1 MKHFITTI
9 VFFSIII
16 LTSCNKEKKNEP
28 SNTTTTT
35 TTPTIKKDYTLG
47 SVTDIC
53 GNKYT
58 YINFNG
64 KTWMAQNMR
73 CNKYDTKSEQSGKTL
88 STSTKNYAPCYIDA
102 SERYNWDEE
111 SKKNGTNLTDEQIL
125 QLGYLY
131 SWSAAVGLKS
141 YDEAKEKTYFSYT
154 RQGICPNGWHIPT
167 KSDWVESETNGKK
180 LKSTTG
186 WYNGD
191 SEYKAGSDSH
201 GFSALPAGYCSVSSS
216 GSNYIKDLGTYAY
229 FWTVDPEVTTGI
241 LGYKNTDGAFARLM
255 GYSYDELFSI
265 SHTKTAALSVRCVK
279 DEYQMSK
286 VNLSLDKT
294 EISIQVKTNTTI
306 TATTNTTDEIV
317 WTTSNANIAT
327 ITTDGKKCSIN
338 GIAVGEVE
346 IKAEVA
352 GVEAVCKVKVLSK
365 ESQTDNEDSGS
376 DENIYDDIKSITLNK
391 SELQLAIGQSEILVA
406 TVTNTSNVVISAI
419 VDWTSLNPAI
429 ATVNNGEVTG
439 VAPGETQVK
448 ASIAGKEAVCN
459 VTVNAISESDINL
472 YKKDLTKA
480 YQGYNM
486 YKYTEENWDIITG
499 IYNTAMN
506 DLGKCITVAEASNVN
521 KEAKAAMEA
530 VPISVGVI
538 GTVTDI
544 CGNTYNYV
552 QIGSQYWMAEN
563 MRCDKYD
570 TESERASATISS
582 SSSQTLAPYYMDAS
596 DKSNWNTFESEYSGN
611 LSEEQIS
618 KLGYLYNWAAAVGL
632 ATAEEAEKQKT
643 SFSGDRQGICPNG
656 WHVPTKDE
664 WSYLESY
671 LGGHYHAGKKLQST
685 SGWYRD
691 NGTDTYSF
699 SLLPAGYA
707 KEGSVNAVGTIS
719 YLWAATSDYNHAHG
733 RCAGYDESLSTLS
746 TSKQFAQSVRCVK
759 RLNTSPRF

>member
-1 MKHFITTI
+1 MKHFIAIIT
-9 VFFSIII
+9 FFSLII
-16 LTSCNKEKKNEP
+16 LSSCKERNEP
-28 SNTTTTT
+28 STTTTKTTTPTTTTT
-35 TTPTIKKDYTLG
+35 TKKDYTLG

-102 SERYNWDEE
+102 SAKYNWDEE

-191 SEYKAGSDSH
+191 SEYKAGSDSY

-241 LGYKNTDGAFARLM
+241 LGYKNSSGAFARLM

-294 EISIQVKTNTTI
+294 EISIQAKTNTTI

-327 ITTDGKKCSIN
+327 IKIDGKKCTIN

-352 GVEAVCKVKVLSK
+352 GVEAVCKVRVLSK

-391 SELQLAIGQSEILVA
+391 SELQLAIGQSETLVA
-406 TVTNTSNVVISAI
+406 TVTNTSDIVVWAPIE
-419 VDWTSLNPAI
+419 WTVYDNIGNIRPSYGSD
-429 ATVNNGEVTG
+429 VNKIEITG
-439 VAPGETQVK
+439 VATGEAKIK
-448 ASIAGKEAVCN
+448 ASVAGKEAVC
-459 VTVNAISESDINL
+459 VVKVLPSDKVETPLVASTPGMFTVVFKVPELQCYSDLLIGFHSSSINDNDPVAMELDAPYEGWFKVVIPAEYTIGKLCPRYKNATIGTWDYRAMGYTIIEGEASDVVAGGDPAILLREGAISHTVYVEVISWAKNPCDDIQGGVGTFTIKLSDNCNANSYDKVIFTGNFNTNAWGESDRIMTNNGDGS
-472 YKKDLTKA
+472 YSWTGEYPDHF
-480 YQGYNM
+480 M
-486 YKYTEENWDIITG
+486 YK
-499 IYNTAMN
+499 
-506 DLGKCITVAEASNVN
+506 
-521 KEAKAAMEA
+521 
-530 VPISVGVI
+530 VI
-538 GTVTDI
+538 LQKD
-544 CGNTYNYV
+544 
-552 QIGSQYWMAEN
+552 
-563 MRCDKYD
+563 YD
-570 TESERASATISS
+570 TNVFIGPRDSWKFDGSNY
-582 SSSQTLAPYYMDAS
+582 SQE
-596 DKSNWNTFESEYSGN
+596 WEC
-611 LSEEQIS
+611 EE
-618 KLGYLYNWAAAVGL
+618 
-632 ATAEEAEKQKT
+632 
-643 SFSGDRQGICPNG
+643 
-656 WHVPTKDE
+656 
-664 WSYLESY
+664 
-671 LGGHYHAGKKLQST
+671 
-685 SGWYRD
+685 
-691 NGTDTYSF
+691 
-699 SLLPAGYA
+699 
-707 KEGSVNAVGTIS
+707 
-719 YLWAATSDYNHAHG
+719 
-733 RCAGYDESLSTLS
+733 
-746 TSKQFAQSVRCVK
+746 
-759 RLNTSPRF
+759 

>member
-1 MKHFITTI
+1 MKHFIAI
-9 VFFSIII
+9 IAFFSLII
-16 LTSCNKEKKNEP
+16 LSSCKERNEP
-28 SNTTTTT
+28 STTTTKTPTPTTTTT
-35 TTPTIKKDYTLG
+35 TKKDYTLG

-191 SEYKAGSDSH
+191 SEYKAGSDSY

-241 LGYKNTDGAFARLM
+241 LGYKNSSGAFARLM

-327 ITTDGKKCSIN
+327 IKIDGKKCTIN

-346 IKAEVA
+346 IKATVA

-391 SELQLAIGQSEILVA
+391 SELQLAIGQSETLVA
-406 TVTNTSNVVISAI
+406 TVTNTSDIVVWAPIEWTVYDNIVNISSGS
-419 VDWTSLNPAI
+419 D
-429 ATVNNGEVTG
+429 VNKIEITG
-439 VAPGETQVK
+439 VATGEVKIK
-448 ASIAGKEAVCN
+448 ASVAGKEAVC
-459 VTVNAISESDINL
+459 VVKVLPSDKVETPLVASTPGMFTVVFKVPELQCYSDLLIGFHSSSINDNDPVAMELDAPYEGWYRIKIPAKYNIGKLCPRYKNATIGTWDYRAMGYTIIEGEASDVVAGGDPAILLREESLGETVYVEVISWAKNPCDDIQGGVGTFTIKLSDNCNANSYDKVIFTGNF
-472 YKKDLTKA
+472 LTKA
-480 YQGYNM
+480 WDESDRVMTKNGDGSYSWTGEYPSNFV
-486 YKYTEENWDIITG
+486 YKAILQKD
-499 IYNTAMN
+499 
-506 DLGKCITVAEASNVN
+506 
-521 KEAKAAMEA
+521 
-530 VPISVGVI
+530 
-538 GTVTDI
+538 
-544 CGNTYNYV
+544 
-552 QIGSQYWMAEN
+552 
-563 MRCDKYD
+563 YD
-570 TESERASATISS
+570 TNVFIGPRSAWKFDGSNY
-582 SSSQTLAPYYMDAS
+582 SQ
-596 DKSNWNTFESEYSGN
+596 
-611 LSEEQIS
+611 
-618 KLGYLYNWAAAVGL
+618 
-632 ATAEEAEKQKT
+632 
-643 SFSGDRQGICPNG
+643 
-656 WHVPTKDE
+656 E
-664 WSYLESY
+664 WEC
-671 LGGHYHAGKKLQST
+671 
-685 SGWYRD
+685 
-691 NGTDTYSF
+691 
-699 SLLPAGYA
+699 
-707 KEGSVNAVGTIS
+707 E
-719 YLWAATSDYNHAHG
+719 
-733 RCAGYDESLSTLS
+733 
-746 TSKQFAQSVRCVK
+746 
-759 RLNTSPRF
+759 

>member
-1 MKHFITTI
+1 MKHFIAI
-9 VFFSIII
+9 IAFFSLII
-16 LTSCNKEKKNEP
+16 LSSCKERNEP
-28 SNTTTTT
+28 STTTTKTPTPTTTTT
-35 TTPTIKKDYTLG
+35 TKKDYTLG

-73 CNKYDTKSEQSGKTL
+73 CNKYDTKSEQSSKTL

-191 SEYKAGSDSH
+191 SEYKAGSDSY

-241 LGYKNTDGAFARLM
+241 LGYKNSSGAFARLM

-327 ITTDGKKCSIN
+327 ITTDGKKCTVN
-338 GIAVGEVE
+338 GIAIGEVE

-352 GVEAVCKVKVLSK
+352 GVEAVCKVRVLSK

-391 SELQLAIGQSEILVA
+391 SELQLAIGQSETLVA
-406 TVTNTSNVVISAI
+406 TVTNTSGVVIRAN

-439 VAPGETQVK
+439 VTSGETQVK
-448 ASIAGKEAVCN
+448 ANIAGKEAVCN
-459 VTVNAISESDINL
+459 VTVIKPALKFDKTSLMLKVGESGTVEVLNTGTDLRWGVEGNAIKSGIKFDGNKATIIGIVEESFELIAWSGEETVYCKIIVISDNNPAGTASFNVQFDIPEGIDTDDIVL
-472 YKKDLTKA
+472 TVEGIGSGQRWEKVADLT
-480 YQGYNM
+480 
-486 YKYTEENWDIITG
+486 
-499 IYNTAMN
+499 
-506 DLGKCITVAEASNVN
+506 
-521 KEAKAAMEA
+521 
-530 VPISVGVI
+530 
-538 GTVTDI
+538 
-544 CGNTYNYV
+544 
-552 QIGSQYWMAEN
+552 
-563 MRCDKYD
+563 YD
-570 TESERASATISS
+570 DNLNSWNASAEVPEAFIFKIVISYKNGS
-582 SSSQTLAPYYMDAS
+582 KIYQ
-596 DKSNWNTFESEYSGN
+596 SGDNIAMPVDRIVN
-611 LSEEQIS
+611 LSEIQWERDPFAIP
-618 KLGYLYNWAAAVGL
+618 
-632 ATAEEAEKQKT
+632 
-643 SFSGDRQGICPNG
+643 SG
-656 WHVPTKDE
+656 T
-664 WSYLESY
+664 
-671 LGGHYHAGKKLQST
+671 
-685 SGWYRD
+685 
-691 NGTDTYSF
+691 GTF
-699 SLLPAGYA
+699 
-707 KEGSVNAVGTIS
+707 TITLS
-719 YLWAATSDYNHAHG
+719 SNCKATSADKVIFTGNFETDPWLDSDRIMTNDGSGSYRWTG
-733 RCAGYDESLSTLS
+733 RYPENFIYKIILRTERKADQWIGPANSWKFDGKTFTQNWDCGL
-746 TSKQFAQSVRCVK
+746 
-759 RLNTSPRF
+759 

>member
-1 MKHFITTI
+1 MKHFIAI
-9 VFFSIII
+9 IAFFSLII
-16 LTSCNKEKKNEP
+16 LSSCKERNEP
-28 SNTTTTT
+28 STTTTKTTTPTTTTT
-35 TTPTIKKDYTLG
+35 TKKDYTLG

-102 SERYNWDEE
+102 SAKYNWDEE

-131 SWSAAVGLKS
+131 SWSAAVGLTS

-191 SEYKAGSDSH
+191 SEYKAGSDSY

-241 LGYKNTDGAFARLM
+241 LGYKNSSGAFARLM

-327 ITTDGKKCSIN
+327 IKIDGKKCTIN

-346 IKAEVA
+346 IKATVA
-352 GVEAVCKVKVLSK
+352 GVEAVCKVKVLNR

-391 SELQLAIGQSEILVA
+391 SELQLAIGQSETLVA
-406 TVTNTSNVVISAI
+406 TVTNTSDIVVWAPIEWTVYDNIVKISSI
-419 VDWTSLNPAI
+419 SD
-429 ATVNNGEVTG
+429 VNKIKITG
-439 VAPGETQVK
+439 VATGEVKIK
-448 ASIAGKEAVCN
+448 ASVAGKEAVC
-459 VTVNAISESDINL
+459 VVKVLPSDKVETPLVASTPGMFTVVFKVPELQCYSDLLIGFHSSSINDNDPVAMELDAPYEGWYRIKIPAKYNIGKLCPRYKNATIGTWDYLAMGYTIIEGEASDVVAGGDPALLLKEESLGETVYVEVRSWAKNPCDDIQGGVGTFTIKLNDNCNADN
-472 YKKDLTKA
+472 YDKVIFTGNFLTKA
-480 YQGYNM
+480 WDESDRIMTNNGDGSYSWTGEYPDHFM
-486 YKYTEENWDIITG
+486 YK
-499 IYNTAMN
+499 
-506 DLGKCITVAEASNVN
+506 
-521 KEAKAAMEA
+521 
-530 VPISVGVI
+530 VI
-538 GTVTDI
+538 LQKD
-544 CGNTYNYV
+544 
-552 QIGSQYWMAEN
+552 
-563 MRCDKYD
+563 YD
-570 TESERASATISS
+570 TNVFIGPRDSWKFDGSNY
-582 SSSQTLAPYYMDAS
+582 SQ
-596 DKSNWNTFESEYSGN
+596 
-611 LSEEQIS
+611 
-618 KLGYLYNWAAAVGL
+618 
-632 ATAEEAEKQKT
+632 
-643 SFSGDRQGICPNG
+643 
-656 WHVPTKDE
+656 E
-664 WSYLESY
+664 WEC
-671 LGGHYHAGKKLQST
+671 
-685 SGWYRD
+685 
-691 NGTDTYSF
+691 
-699 SLLPAGYA
+699 
-707 KEGSVNAVGTIS
+707 E
-719 YLWAATSDYNHAHG
+719 
-733 RCAGYDESLSTLS
+733 
-746 TSKQFAQSVRCVK
+746 
-759 RLNTSPRF
+759 

>member
-102 SERYNWDEE
+102 SAKYNWDEE

-191 SEYKAGSDSH
+191 SEYKAGSDSY

-241 LGYKNTDGAFARLM
+241 LGYKNSSGAFARLM

-327 ITTDGKKCSIN
+327 IKIDGKKCTIN

-352 GVEAVCKVKVLSK
+352 GVEAVCKVKVLSR
-365 ESQTDNEDSGS
+365 ESQSS
-376 DENIYDDIKSITLNK
+376 LTLND
-391 SELQLAIGQSEILVA
+391 V
-406 TVTNTSNVVISAI
+406 
-419 VDWTSLNPAI
+419 
-429 ATVNNGEVTG
+429 
-439 VAPGETQVK
+439 
-448 ASIAGKEAVCN
+448 
-459 VTVNAISESDINL
+459 
-472 YKKDLTKA
+472 
-480 YQGYNM
+480 
-486 YKYTEENWDIITG
+486 
-499 IYNTAMN
+499 
-506 DLGKCITVAEASNVN
+506 
-521 KEAKAAMEA
+521 
-530 VPISVGVI
+530 
-538 GTVTDI
+538 

-552 QIGSQYWMAEN
+552 KIGSQYWMAEN
-563 MRCDKYD
+563 MRCNKYD
-570 TESERASATISS
+570 TQSERAGATISTTNS
-582 SSSQTLAPYYMDAS
+582 GTCAPYYADAS
-596 DKSNWNTFESEYSGN
+596 NKSLWKSTGYAKE
-611 LSEEQIS
+611 LTDTQIA
-618 KLGYLYNWAAAVGL
+618 KLGFLYNWAAAVGI
-632 ATAEEAEKQKT
+632 ATAKEAETQV
-643 SFSGDRQGICPNG
+643 SNFRGNRQGICPNG
-656 WHVPTKDE
+656 WHIPTSAE
-664 WSYLESY
+664 WDALGIALENSVSD
-671 LGGHYHAGKKLQST
+671 LRCFNKTGDMLRTT
-685 SGWYRD
+685 SGWFAV
-691 NGTDTYSF
+691 NGTDECSF
-699 SLLPAGYA
+699 AALPAGIIEAGKTTIDDVGFQTFFWTATPESKDYA
-707 KEGSVNAVGTIS
+707 NYLFLHVSLCSAIHKKGNA
-719 YLWAATSDYNHAHG
+719 Y
-733 RCAGYDESLSTLS
+733 
-746 TSKQFAQSVRCVK
+746 SVRCVK
-759 RLNTSPRF
+759 N

>member
-1 MKHFITTI
+1 MKHFIAI
-9 VFFSIII
+9 IAFFSLII
-16 LTSCNKEKKNEP
+16 LSSCKERNEP
-28 SNTTTTT
+28 STTTTKTTTPTTTTT
-35 TTPTIKKDYTLG
+35 TKKDYTLG

-102 SERYNWDEE
+102 SAKYNWDEE

-191 SEYKAGSDSH
+191 SEYKAGSDSY

-255 GYSYDELFSI
+255 GYSYDELFSV
-265 SHTKTAALSVRCVK
+265 SHSKTAALSVRCVK

-327 ITTDGKKCSIN
+327 ITTDGKKCTIN

-391 SELQLAIGQSEILVA
+391 SELQLAIGQSETLVA
-406 TVTNTSNVVISAI
+406 TVTNTSDIVVWAPIEWTVYDNI
-419 VDWTSLNPAI
+419 VRPGYGSD
-429 ATVNNGEVTG
+429 VNKIEITG
-439 VAPGETQVK
+439 VATGEAKIK
-448 ASIAGKEAVCN
+448 ASVAGKEAVC
-459 VTVNAISESDINL
+459 VVKVLPSDKVETPLVASTPGMFTVVFKVPELQCYSDLLIGFHSSSIN
-472 YKKDLTKA
+472 D
-480 YQGYNM
+480 
-486 YKYTEENWDIITG
+486 
-499 IYNTAMN
+499 N
-506 DLGKCITVAEASNVN
+506 DPV
-521 KEAKAAMEA
+521 AMEL
-530 VPISVGVI
+530 
-538 GTVTDI
+538 D
-544 CGNTYNYV
+544 
-552 QIGSQYWMAEN
+552 
-563 MRCDKYD
+563 
-570 TESERASATISS
+570 
-582 SSSQTLAPYYMDAS
+582 APY
-596 DKSNWNTFESEYSGN
+596 E
-611 LSEEQIS
+611 
-618 KLGYLYNWAAAVGL
+618 
-632 ATAEEAEKQKT
+632 
-643 SFSGDRQGICPNG
+643 
-656 WHVPTKDE
+656 
-664 WSYLESY
+664 
-671 LGGHYHAGKKLQST
+671 
-685 SGWYRD
+685 GWYRIKIPAEYTIGKLCPRYK
-691 NGTDTYSF
+691 NATIGTWDYRAMGYTIIEGEASDVVAGGDPALLLKEE
-699 SLLPAGYA
+699 SLGETVYVEVRSWA
-707 KEGSVNAVGTIS
+707 KNPCDDIQGGVGTFTIKLSDNCNANS
-719 YLWAATSDYNHAHG
+719 YDKVIFTGNFLTKSW
-733 RCAGYDESLSTLS
+733 DESDRVMTNNGDGSYSWTGEYPNDFIYKVILQKDYDTNVFLG
-746 TSKQFAQSVRCVK
+746 
-759 RLNTSPRF
+759 PRSAWKFDGSNYSQEWECE